1 MLIEFLDRK
10 FTDPLR
16 IITAHHP
23 KEIGPAFAQMEEAL
37 QAGHHLAGFLSYE
50 AGYTFEETLRE
61 DRTYDFPLIYFGV
74 YSRPS
79 KKFRREFILGSEN
92 FPNLR
97 INSRLNI
104 DYKTYS
110 QNIQSIKSHIASGDT
125 YQITYCLKY
134 KFDFSGDSYA
144 LYRQLVKEQP
154 VPYPAYLETDE
165 FQILSLSPELFLHK
179 KGGNIMTKPMKG
191 TWPRG
196 KNFWEDLWAKRKL
209 HRDKKNRA
217 ENVMIA
223 DLERNDLGKIC
234 RPGSVLTTKL
244 FEVARYKTL
253 CQMTSTVRGKL
264 NPKIELS
271 DLFSALFPTGS
282 VTGAPKIRSMQIIR
296 ELEKEERRIYTGAI
310 GWIAPN
316 RDLFFNIPI
325 RTLLLKDG
333 QGEMGV
339 GGGIVWDSTPE
350 GEWEECRLKA
360 EFLFSR

>member
-1 MLIEFLDRK
+1 MFIEFLDRK
-10 FTDPLR
+10 FADPSRL
-16 IITAHHP
+16 IAAYHP

-50 AGYTFEETLRE
+50 AGYAFEETLQE
-61 DRTYDFPLIYFGV
+61 NKTYDFPLLYFGV
-74 YSRPS
+74 YTRPSTPDVSPDSNATISRPTINITQS
-79 KKFRREFILGSEN
+79 TYFNHIDLIKK
-92 FPNLR
+92 
-97 INSRLNI
+97 
-104 DYKTYS
+104 
-110 QNIQSIKSHIASGDT
+110 QIAAGDT

-134 KFDFSGDSYA
+134 KFDFSGDSYS
-144 LYRQLVKEQP
+144 LYRQLLKEQP
-154 VPYPAYLETDE
+154 VPYPTYLETDE
-165 FQILSLSPELFLHK
+165 FKILSLSPELFLEK
-179 KGGNIMTKPMKG
+179 KGENIMTKPMKG

-196 KNFWEDLWAKRKL
+196 KNLWEDLWVKRKL
-209 HRDKKNRA
+209 HLDQKNRA

-234 RPGSVLTTKL
+234 RAGTVLTPKL
-244 FEVARYKTL
+244 FEVKRYTTL

-264 NPKIELS
+264 APQIKLS

-282 VTGAPKIRSMQIIR
+282 VTGAPKIRSMSIIR
-296 ELEKEERRIYTGAI
+296 KLEKEERRIYTGAI
-310 GWIAPN
+310 GWIKPN

-360 EFLFSR
+360 EFLFNR

>member
-1 MLIEFLDRK
+1 
-10 FTDPLR
+10 
-16 IITAHHP
+16 
-23 KEIGPAFAQMEEAL
+23 MESAL
-37 QAGHHLAGFLSYE
+37 AEGFYLAGFLSYE
-50 AGYTFEETLRE
+50 AGYAFEETLRE
-61 DRTYDFPLIYFGV
+61 NKTYDFPLVYFGI
-74 YSRPS
+74 YPS
-79 KKFRREFILGSEN
+79 PLKKFRREFILGSDN
-92 FPNLR
+92 SSNRRLK
-97 INSRLNI
+97 SRLNI
-104 DYKTYS
+104 SKEDYTK
-110 QNIQSIKSHIASGDT
+110 NIQSIKSHIAAGNT

-134 KFDFSGDSYA
+134 KFDFSGDSHA
-144 LYRQLVKEQP
+144 LYRQLLKEQP
-154 VPYPAYLETDE
+154 VPYPAYLETDD
-165 FQILSLSPELFLHK
+165 FQILSLSPELFLEK

-234 RPGSVLTTKL
+234 RPGSVLTTRL

-264 NPKIELS
+264 DPQIELS

-282 VTGAPKIRSMQIIR
+282 VTGAPKIRSMQIIHK
-296 ELEKEERRIYTGAI
+296 LEKEERRIYTGAI

-316 RDLFFNIPI
+316 KDLFFNIPI

-360 EFLFSR
+360 EFLFNR